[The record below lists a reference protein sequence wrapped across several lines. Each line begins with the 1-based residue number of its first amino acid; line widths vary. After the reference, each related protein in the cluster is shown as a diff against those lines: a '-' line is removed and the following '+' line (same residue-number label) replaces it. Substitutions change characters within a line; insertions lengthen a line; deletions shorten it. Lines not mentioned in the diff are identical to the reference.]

1 MLRMSPLSLRKDST
15 LDELITIGPPH
26 YFRYRQKYLP
36 CQVLEASKQQ
46 VKVGYRDKVG
56 KPKEAWE
63 KIPDVIA
70 ATCHV
75 RNIG

>member
-1 MLRMSPLSLRKDST
+1 MFRMTPLSIGKDST
-15 LDELITIGPPH
+15 LETLITIGPPH
-26 YFRYRQKYLP
+26 YFRYRQRYLP

-46 VKVGYRDKVG
+46 VKVGYRDKGG

-70 ATCHV
+70 ATRHV